1 MLRIFLTIVLFV
13 TVAPVLAVEIAIS
26 SGDWRPIKI
35 AVEHFLGEERL
46 PAEGFSDIIIS
57 NLSRSGTFLAYADA
71 VNSHFL
77 SGTKRAER
85 FYQARGRGIEYLL
98 TGAITEDS
106 GDKHNVSFVLWDV
119 VTEKSLG
126 SFRFNHFSPGVQRLV
141 AHKISN
147 FVYEQVAGQ
156 PGVFHTKIAYVLR
169 YKDGMNELKVADY
182 DGYNDQTI
190 LSSKNNIISP
200 SWSSDG
206 NTLLYV
212 SFERRKPVVYRQSLL
227 TGERQVVAN
236 FKGSNSAPAMS
247 PDGRRIAIAATFHGG
262 IQQIYIIS
270 ENTRERLRESEGVDT
285 EPSFSPDGN
294 RIVFTSDA
302 GGSPQIYEQNMETGD
317 VRRLSFGSRYN
328 TEPSYSSNG
337 RQVVFL
343 RKDDNGYNISLMD
356 VDSGKIDVLT
366 AIGLADSPSLSPNDA
381 MALFKD
387 EKRANNLFTV
397 SVNGKVML
405 PLDIREKGTIIN
417 PVWGPLSSDW
427 F

>member
-1 MLRIFLTIVLFV
+1 
-13 TVAPVLAVEIAIS
+13 
-26 SGDWRPIKI
+26 
-35 AVEHFLGEERL
+35 
-46 PAEGFSDIIIS
+46 
-57 NLSRSGTFLAYADA
+57 
-71 VNSHFL
+71 
-77 SGTKRAER
+77 
-85 FYQARGRGIEYLL
+85 
-98 TGAITEDS
+98 
-106 GDKHNVSFVLWDV
+106 
-119 VTEKSLG
+119 
-126 SFRFNHFSPGVQRLV
+126 
-141 AHKISN
+141 
-147 FVYEQVAGQ
+147 
-156 PGVFHTKIAYVLR
+156 
-169 YKDGMNELKVADY
+169 MNELKVADY

>member
-1 MLRIFLTIVLFV
+1 M
-13 TVAPVLAVEIAIS
+13 
-26 SGDWRPIKI
+26 
-35 AVEHFLGEERL
+35 
-46 PAEGFSDIIIS
+46 
-57 NLSRSGTFLAYADA
+57 
-71 VNSHFL
+71 
-77 SGTKRAER
+77 
-85 FYQARGRGIEYLL
+85 

-285 EPSFSPDGN
+285 EPSFSPDG
-294 RIVFTSDA
+294 
-302 GGSPQIYEQNMETGD
+302 TGLFLPPTPA
-317 VRRLSFGSRYN
+317 VRRRFMSKIWRRGC
-328 TEPSYSSNG
+328 PSPELRQSLQYRAELFSNG

-366 AIGLADSPSLSPNDA
+366 AIGLADSPSYRRMTPWRYLRTKNAPI
-381 MALFKD
+381 
-387 EKRANNLFTV
+387 TC
-397 SVNGKVML
+397 L
-405 PLDIREKGTIIN
+405 PFRLMVKLCYHWIFGRRG
-417 PVWGPLSSDW
+417 L
-427 F
+427 